1 MKLAWIKFYP
11 ADWRAD
17 PALRMCSLG
26 ARGLWM
32 EMLCLMHEAEPRGS
46 LLISGKTVT
55 PRLLAGIVSVSP
67 DEIEHWTSELEAAGV
82 FSRDDDGVIY
92 SRRMRRDEARSE
104 VHRANG
110 AKGGNPR
117 LKPGDNLED
126 KPQSPDSRL
135 QNRRA
140 RTSASRAEPAGEMIA
155 LGQWRARSEKRSARN
170 DRPLER
176 GPRLARNARRPAL
189 SPRLRIAGRIS
200 RALRAREGRER
211 VRGAFNNQTRR
222 IPPLAGRVSREGAT
236 GGGRRDRVESF
247 PGFVARREPPPD
259 PR

>member
-46 LLISGKTVT
+46 LLVSGKTVT

-117 LKPGDNLED
+117 LKPIGAKICASISDSYVVGAVHGDVVAA
-126 KPQSPDSRL
+126 
-135 QNRRA
+135 RA
-140 RTSASRAEPAGEMIA
+140 
-155 LGQWRARSEKRSARN
+155 
-170 DRPLER
+170 
-176 GPRLARNARRPAL
+176 
-189 SPRLRIAGRIS
+189 
-200 RALRAREGRER
+200 
-211 VRGAFNNQTRR
+211 
-222 IPPLAGRVSREGAT
+222 
-236 GGGRRDRVESF
+236 
-247 PGFVARREPPPD
+247 PGFADDRLSAEG
-259 PR
+259 

>member
-155 LGQWRARSEKRSARN
+155 LANGVRVPKSVLLATI
-170 DRPLER
+170 DRW
-176 GPRLARNARRPAL
+176 N
-189 SPRLRIAGRIS
+189 AGRDWPATLGGPPY
-200 RALRAREGRER
+200 RHGCALPAEYLALCARVKE
-211 VRGAFNNQTRR
+211 
-222 IPPLAGRVSREGAT
+222 
-236 GGGRRDRVESF
+236 ES
-247 PGFVARREPPPD
+247 G
-259 PR
+259 